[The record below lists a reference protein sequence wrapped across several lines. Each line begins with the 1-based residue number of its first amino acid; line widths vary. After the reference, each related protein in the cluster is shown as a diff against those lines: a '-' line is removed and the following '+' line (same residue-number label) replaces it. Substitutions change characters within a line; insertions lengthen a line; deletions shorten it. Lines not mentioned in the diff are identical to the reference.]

1 MADEKKEKKKKKST
15 KKEEPG
21 APEPAAAPAE
31 APPPEPEK
39 KASSR
44 GSKKQAARTGSNV
57 FSMFSQ
63 KQVAEFK
70 EGFQLM
76 DADKDGV
83 LGKADLRQTFDII
96 GRIAND
102 KELDEMLNDAPGPIS
117 FTMLLNMFA
126 ERMSG
131 GSDDDD
137 VVIAALKAFDEH
149 GKIDTEGLRSLL
161 MTFGDKFSGKECD
174 DAFEQFPVDAN
185 GKVDTAVVIATL
197 TASAKE
203 EEEEEAS

>member
-1 MADEKKEKKKKKST
+1 MADEKKEKKKKSK
-15 KKEEPG
+15 KKEEE
-21 APEPAAAPAE
+21 APPAAEE
-31 APPPEPEK
+31 APPPPAEEPEK
-39 KASSR
+39 RASSR
-44 GSKKQAARTGSNV
+44 GSKKQARRTGSNV

-83 LGKADLRQTFDII
+83 LGRNDIRSTFDII
-96 GRIAND
+96 GRIASD
-102 KELDEMLNDAPGPIS
+102 KEIDEMLADAPGPIS

-137 VVIAALKAFDEH
+137 VVIAAFKTFDEA
-149 GKIDTEGLRSLL
+149 GKIDTESLRHAL
-161 MTFGDKFSGKECD
+161 MTWGDKFTSKECD
-174 DAFEQFPVDAN
+174 DAFDQFAVDDS
-185 GKVDTAVVIATL
+185 GKADTQAIIAML

-203 EEEEEAS
+203 EEEDGEAA